1 MKSIVKLFIVLALFP
16 GVTLFVRAR
25 SNTTASKQPSPVHRR
40 LPKKNSNPSIEAQ
53 IQQMRDDL
61 QSQIDELKLKLATKD
76 KQIEA
81 LKTQT
86 LNTQQTTA
94 TAATRIHEIV
104 NMGHPTAISQ
114 WAG

>member
-1 MKSIVKLFIVLALFP
+1 
-16 GVTLFVRAR
+16 
-25 SNTTASKQPSPVHRR
+25 
-40 LPKKNSNPSIEAQ
+40 
-53 IQQMRDDL
+53 MRDDL

-104 NMGHPTAISQ
+104 NMGHPTAISRATDGLGSSGANRCR
-114 WAG
+114 WIEWFL